1 MQFDYNTQRPKLV
14 LKEYGRNVQKLA
26 AYINTI
32 ENQEERDRFARIL
45 TDLMRQIH
53 PNMRDGQ
60 DYSNKLW
67 DDLFILSGFNLDVE
81 SPYPLPEK
89 NLLGRKPK
97 RVPYNTHE
105 LKYKHYGRN
114 VELIIEK
121 AIKITDPEEKEQAI
135 IYLGKLMKA
144 FYSTWNKENVD
155 DGVIVQHIREMSKA
169 RLSIS
174 LDKVKSMQLFDG
186 GIKEREKPQLNSNND
201 KNRNR
206 NKKLMNSGKNSNNN
220 NNRKKRKF

>member
-1 MQFDYNTQRPKLV
+1 MQFDYNTQRPRLV

-32 ENQEERDRFARIL
+32 ENREERDRFARLL
-45 TDLMRQIH
+45 TELMRQIH

-60 DYSNKLW
+60 DYANKLW

-81 SPYPLPEK
+81 SPFPLPEK
-89 NLLGRKPK
+89 NLLGHKPK

-105 LKYKHYGRN
+105 LKYRHYGRN
-114 VELIIEK
+114 VELIIDK
-121 AIKITDPEEKEQAI
+121 AILIEDPEEKEQAI

-155 DGVIVQHIREMSKA
+155 DAVIVQHIREMSKGK
-169 RLSIS
+169 LSIGVE
-174 LDKVKSMQLFDG
+174 KVKSMQLFDG
-186 GIKEREKPQLNSNND
+186 GIKEREKPQLNSNE

-206 NKKLMNSGKNSNNN
+206 NKKPMNGKNSNN